1 MIRVS
6 LLSLSVILAT
16 LAVAIAAILIWLWIA
31 RRKRDQA
38 LRDHGRP
45 LLVMPMVPQSDIPRT
60 PLVRDVVPV
69 RRSPITA
76 LAVAEPLAATE
87 YQMVAES
94 PADSLATMTTGETPM
109 GNEAVHSRGHEAVAE
124 MIHGSALRFHRP
136 ADPSR
141 PFLPGVLRVS
151 EGPDAGI
158 ELRFVRLAGEEP
170 PVVTFGRSEGPPFR
184 HVQLLE
190 PTVSRAHARL
200 AYQED
205 GWYLTNLSRTN
216 PVLLNRI
223 PLADEQGTRLQDGD
237 RIEMGA
243 LAFRYVSR

>member
-16 LAVAIAAILIWLWIA
+16 LAVAIAAILTWLWIA

-45 LLVMPMVPQSDIPRT
+45 LLVMPMVGSPDIPRA
-60 PLVRDVVPV
+60 PLMRDVVPA

-76 LAVAEPLAATE
+76 LAVAEQLSASE
-87 YQMVAES
+87 YQMVAGSPEES
-94 PADSLATMTTGETPM
+94 LVTMTTGETPT
-109 GNEAVHSRGHEAVAE
+109 GNDAVNEAVAE
-124 MIHGSALRFHRP
+124 MIQGSALRFHRP
-136 ADPSR
+136 ADHAR

-151 EGPDAGI
+151 EGPDTGI
-158 ELRFVRLAGEEP
+158 ELRFVRLTGNEP

-200 AYQED
+200 TYQDD

-223 PLADEQGTRLQDGD
+223 PLVDEQGARLQDGD
-237 RIEMGA
+237 RVEMGA
-243 LAFRYVSR
+243 LAFRYLSR